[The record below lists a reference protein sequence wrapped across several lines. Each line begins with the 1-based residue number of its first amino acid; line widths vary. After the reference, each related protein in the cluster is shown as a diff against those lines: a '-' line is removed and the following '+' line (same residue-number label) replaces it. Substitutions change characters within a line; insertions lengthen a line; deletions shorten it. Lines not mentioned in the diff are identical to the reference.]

1 MISASVLNRVRVAPI
16 LGRMKLRPF
25 LLLATLLFAGLTP
38 LTSQASSGRSSGVDL
53 VVTDFEATYTDA
65 TDAVEFR
72 VFSSAQTAGRNDN
85 LYVID
90 GLLNHRSD
98 LAFTIENK
106 GTTSAS
112 NTIIWL
118 SIQHD
123 EYGDFEIYNTSKISN
138 QLNAGASEVITFKWN
153 ASYSGNHTMKIY
165 LETSVIDDDMSN
177 NNFQRHLT
185 IGYSYDVFDD
195 ISPWA
200 LGNSWSQSSDTALS
214 TSNSLHVGNGPSSNY
229 AAGISVNALTPI
241 MDLSDGHLGSNR
253 ASGFAFFYTG
263 SLHQSD
269 TLRVLAS
276 NSGGGWDPLRSYT
289 GFVDNGLLS
298 NWNTALGTSKG
309 HSSPIIPFN
318 AANLHANSQLKFEF
332 TSDSTNQDLG
342 YWIDDFV
349 ILYDQKAK
357 DTEFGLQA
365 SVVAENGA
373 LPGHVSKNSLRITNT
388 GNVTDTYS
396 LSVESVPSDQVAYF
410 THTSGATI
418 SSAGVSINPGES
430 RDFEL
435 RILLDEN
442 SSMGADDV
450 TVTIQSMS
458 AASIQKSLIVS
469 VSVLATNIPN
479 IILPALD
486 TRCLPGSSCSFAI
499 EVENIGAAAGLF
511 DIEISEK
518 NTPSGWTFSM
528 AWNQSNQQTIDNLQS
543 SWLWFSATIPEGTL
557 PDTQGDFWL
566 TVTPLSDADE
576 AQTLAVK
583 VKASMV
589 SLAELGLAE
598 FDSDKLWLVDAG
610 ESVVITFTVWNN
622 ASRLDTFKPEISYQ
636 ERPGWIIQLMDQN
649 SIAINSQSS
658 GSFRIRIISPSNAQA
673 GDRCPSLIASIT
685 STLSNVVFEAT
696 EWDEIEI
703 LTRNDIVLSLVE
715 MESKVSPGTPFPINI
730 SIENDGNGPAL
741 AIFEMIDLPSTWQW
755 WALTSEEV
763 NVTDGIELSVSYEL
777 NDFAEITIWVLP
789 PILESPG
796 IYHQFKVGS
805 FAQGTTDLNIE
816 DNLIDLTVITESVKE
831 PFLEG
836 ELQELTAKV
845 GTTVIINMT
854 AWNLGNAEDYEAKA
868 RIRLS
873 TSSNSEDAV
882 AFLLSSGLDAE
893 VDQWLNLNMAAG
905 ESRILSAEIIILDS
919 IELNSRLTL
928 TFEMVGGDSD
938 NLVTIEKSHT
948 IIVTDR
954 RSLTVSQMGL
964 IDSKNIETSSL
975 PFTIDLIST
984 STITENL
991 TVSGVIPLGWGLI
1004 CDGNALHLEDTEVQ
1018 LPPGHLSEQEYNL
1031 QCLIIRESGAFLG
1044 EMEVRVISDDGEID
1058 HLISH
1063 TVSWDVVVGE
1073 EVSASLTQG
1082 NIAGIGGIVIVV
1094 IISLLVIILRRYGS
1108 DHDDEEDFAKPESGP
1123 PAHFTQGLA
1132 QPEQV
1137 SYAQPQVQQTVYVQ
1151 PAVQHS
1157 AYAQPQQ
1164 HSAYSQPQVQQQ
1176 LPSGPPA
1183 SAGPPAT
1190 TTVSAVIEATI
1201 DTPATAYEKDMAEYH
1216 RKMAEWNARQGQL

>member
-1 MISASVLNRVRVAPI
+1 
-16 LGRMKLRPF
+16 MKLRPF

-38 LTSQASSGRSSGVDL
+38 LTSQANSGRSSGVDL
-53 VVTDFEATYTDA
+53 AVTDFEATYTDA
-65 TDAVEFR
+65 TDAVDFR
-72 VFSSAQTAGRNDN
+72 VFSSAQTSGRNDD

-98 LAFTIENK
+98 LSFTIENK

-112 NTIIWL
+112 NAVIWL

-123 EYGDFEIYNTSKISN
+123 EYGDFEIYNTSKTAN
-138 QLNAGASEVITFKWN
+138 LLNPGSSEVIVFKWN
-153 ASYSGNHTMKIY
+153 ASYSGNHTMKLFI
-165 LETSVIDDDMSN
+165 ETTVIDDDMSN

-195 ISPWA
+195 LSPWA

-276 NSGGGWDPLRSYT
+276 NSGGGWDALRSYT
-289 GFVDNGLLS
+289 GLVDNGLLS
-298 NWNTALGTSKG
+298 NWNTVLGTSKG

-396 LSVESVPSDQVAYF
+396 LSVESVPSDHVAYF

-430 RDFEL
+430 KDFEL

-458 AASIQKSLIVS
+458 ASSIKKSVIVS

-479 IILPALD
+479 IILPAKD
-486 TRCLPGSSCSFAI
+486 ARCLPGSSCTFAV
-499 EVENIGAAAGLF
+499 EVENIGAASGLF

-518 NTPSGWTFSM
+518 NTPDGWTFSLS
-528 AWNQSNQQTIDNLQS
+528 WNQSNQLTIDNMQS

-566 TVTPLSDADE
+566 TVTPLTDE
-576 AQTLAVK
+576 DKAQTLAVK

-589 SLAELGLAE
+589 SLAELAVAE
-598 FDSDKLWLVDAG
+598 FDNDKLWLINAG
-610 ESVVITFTVWNN
+610 DTVVISFTVWNN
-622 ASRLDTFKPEISYQ
+622 ASRLDSFKAGISYQ
-636 ERPGWIIQLMDQN
+636 ERPGWVIEILDQN

-658 GSFRIRIISPSNAQA
+658 GSFRIKITSPSNSQA
-673 GDRCPSLIASIT
+673 GDRCPSMIASIT
-685 STLSNVVFEAT
+685 STLSDEVFEAA

-703 LTRNDIVLSLVE
+703 LTRNDIVLDLVD
-715 MESKVSPGTPFPINI
+715 MESKISPGTPFPINI

-741 AIFEMIDLPSTWQW
+741 ATFEMIDLPSTWHW

-805 FAQGTTDLNIE
+805 YAQGSTDLNLE
-816 DNLIDLTVITESVKE
+816 DNIIDLTVITESVRE

-836 ELQELTAKV
+836 ELHELTAKV
-845 GTTVIINMT
+845 GSTVVINMT
-854 AWNLGNAEDYEAKA
+854 AWNMGNSEDYGAKA
-868 RIRLS
+868 RIKLT
-873 TSSNSEDAV
+873 TSPDNQGV
-882 AFLLSSGLDAE
+882 IGFLLSSGLDAE
-893 VDQWLNLNMAAG
+893 VDQWLNLNMEAG
-905 ESRILSAEIIILDS
+905 GSRILSAEIVILDS
-919 IELNSRLTL
+919 VELNSRITL

-938 NLVTIEKSHT
+938 DLVTIEKSHT

-954 RSLTVSQMGL
+954 RSLTVSQMGV
-964 IDSKNIETSSL
+964 IDSKNIETISL

-984 STITENL
+984 STIAENL
-991 TVSGVIPLGWGLI
+991 TVSGVTPSGWGLI
-1004 CDGNALHLEDTEVQ
+1004 CDGIALHLEDTEVL
-1018 LPPGHLSEQEYNL
+1018 LPPGHLSEQEYNF
-1031 QCLIIRESGAFLG
+1031 QCLLIRESGAFLG
-1044 EMEVRVISDDGEID
+1044 EMKIRVVSDDGEID

-1063 TVSWDVVVGE
+1063 VISWDVPIGE
-1073 EVSASLTQG
+1073 EVSSSLTQESVV
-1082 NIAGIGGIVIVV
+1082 GIGGIIIIL
-1094 IISLLVIILRRYGS
+1094 IISLLVIVLRRDS
-1108 DHDDEEDFAKPESGP
+1108 NEHEEEDFTKPESGP
-1123 PAHFTQGLA
+1123 PAHFTQT
-1132 QPEQV
+1132 QPEVV
-1137 SYAQPQVQQTVYVQ
+1137 SYEQPQVQQPGYLQPEVQ
-1151 PAVQHS
+1151 QS

-1164 HSAYSQPQVQQQ
+1164 HSSYSQPQVQQQ

-1190 TTVSAVIEATI
+1190 TVSAVAEVAI
-1201 DTPATAYEKDMAEYH
+1201 DTPATAYEREMAEYH